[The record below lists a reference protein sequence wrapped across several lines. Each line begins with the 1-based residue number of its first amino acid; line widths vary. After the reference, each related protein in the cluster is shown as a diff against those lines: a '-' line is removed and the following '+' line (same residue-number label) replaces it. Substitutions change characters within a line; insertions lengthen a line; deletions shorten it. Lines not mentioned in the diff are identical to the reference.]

1 MTRTT
6 RSRRAGV
13 LAVVAVAAALLAG
26 CTSAPA
32 PAETTEPAASGELP
46 FAAGSIAAM
55 GDSIS
60 VGVAACGQNKPCP
73 SASWTTGEDE
83 TVDSVARRAGESVGA
98 VPEIE
103 NVASKGATSAELPR
117 QAEKAVAA
125 APDLVTVLIG
135 ANDVCRKNS
144 ADITTPDAFR
154 ANVTTALTTL
164 STGAPEATIFVSSV
178 PNLLDFFETERTDAE
193 AVSRWAGSS
202 NCNSLL
208 YQPTSDDADAQAR
221 RDNVSTTI
229 DAYNDVLA
237 DVCGATAN
245 CVYDQGA
252 LHDFDVTSDDI
263 SDVDHFHPSLAGQA
277 KLADIAWTALLANA
291 S

>member
-1 MTRTT
+1 MTRST
-6 RSRRAGV
+6 RSRRSGLV
-13 LAVVAVAAALLAG
+13 AVVALAAALLAG

-32 PAETTEPAASGELP
+32 PAETTEPAAGGLP
-46 FAAGSIAAM
+46 FAAGSIVAM

-83 TVDSVARRAGESVGA
+83 TVDSVARRAGEAVGA

-103 NVASKGATSAELPR
+103 NVAAKGATSAELPR
-117 QAEKAVAA
+117 QAEKAVEA

-135 ANDVCRKNS
+135 ANDVCRKRS
-144 ADITTPDAFR
+144 SDITTPDAFR
-154 ANVTTALTTL
+154 TNVTTSLATL
-164 STGAPEATIFVSSV
+164 SAGAPDATIFVSSV
-178 PNLLDFFETERTDAE
+178 PDLLDFFDTERTDPE

-208 YQPTSDDADAQAR
+208 YEPASDDAESVAR
-221 RDNVSTTI
+221 RENVSTTI
-229 DAYNDVLA
+229 DAYNTVLA
-237 DVCGATAN
+237 DACGAVAN
-245 CVYDQGA
+245 CVYDGGA

-277 KLADIAWTALLANA
+277 KLADIAWTALLAGA